1 MLFRILVA
9 AHAWL
14 ASVVVLSSW
23 KSASHSYDK
32 CKYFCLLGF
41 TSIAAKF
48 HFQSESVC
56 QSSVTYNKYA
66 TKKWLLL
73 WSPATP
79 SKGACVCNRCAINL
93 SGSWCLYNCNDRSII
108 FCTLWPFQSP
118 HAHHAHMNARR
129 YSVAHSNPLAIVVDE
144 FAFVGS
150 EGCLAFGDP
159 IYCMQNETV
168 ARLAA
173 TYCSVARVIPVRLFY
188 PPRSVTFR
196 FPACQCCHWTR
207 MLRSALID
215 L

>member
-1 MLFRILVA
+1 MLDWHLWRCYHPERVRRIHMINANISVCLVL
-9 AHAWL
+9 HP
-14 ASVVVLSSW
+14 
-23 KSASHSYDK
+23 
-32 CKYFCLLGF
+32 LLLN
-41 TSIAAKF
+41 SIF
-48 HFQSESVC
+48 SQSQSE
-56 QSSVTYNKYA
+56 SSVTYNKYA